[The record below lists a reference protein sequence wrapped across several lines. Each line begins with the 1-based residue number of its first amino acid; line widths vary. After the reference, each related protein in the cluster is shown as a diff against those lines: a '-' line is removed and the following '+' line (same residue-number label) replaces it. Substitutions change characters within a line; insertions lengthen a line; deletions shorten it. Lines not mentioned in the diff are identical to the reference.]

1 MAFSSG
7 FLDRVLFRIPFNNI
21 VSKCGHDCEFSDRCL
36 YYEGEFT
43 WRKIMILTTR
53 TCVRFGQSLVDMFFH
68 LLERVFIV
76 VEWKVLLENILFL
89 MRSLV
94 I

>member
-1 MAFSSG
+1 
-7 FLDRVLFRIPFNNI
+7 
-21 VSKCGHDCEFSDRCL
+21 
-36 YYEGEFT
+36 
-43 WRKIMILTTR
+43 MILTTR